1 MLWRREKS
9 LTPTGI
15 RASDRSVRDSRY
27 TDYTPALRANVGAV
41 IYFLRGGSEGGNEPR
56 SAAAARGPVVLC
68 PDGNE

>member
-27 TDYTPALRANVGAV
+27 TDYTPALRANVEAV
-41 IYFLRGGSEGGNEPR
+41 IYFLRGGRKEPR